1 VIAAVN
7 EIRKADSSISISA
20 AMSTFGLPHFYYN
33 RWKKACI
40 DALEILSDEESRVTV
55 HGDSR
60 KLHPGRP
67 GLLESEKE
75 SIAVTVDALRD
86 NAIPVTTRRLALEAK
101 KASPAFR
108 TKSLAAQAAIIK
120 RFVQRMGYSHRAS
133 THVAQKSYKET
144 ELLSLMF
151 MDKARTRIQYIPWEL
166 ICNMD
171 QTATPFC
178 LNSKTTLQKKG
189 TKTVHIIAVGEK
201 MRCSTHIAVDM
212 SGDMLVPFIIFKGT
226 PGGRIETRE
235 LPTFPPDAYYAV
247 QKKAWCD
254 EGRML
259 LWVSTSLKDWVDM
272 RKVEFPDIIPVI
284 VLDAFKCHM
293 LSSVVN
299 AIEALGCD
307 VLYIPGGCTYLCQP
321 VDVGINGPFKRE
333 LKRQWE
339 EWVEDVGSDL
349 EAPSRRIVAEWV
361 INACAEIPSATIRS
375 AWRKKGF
382 SWA

>member
-189 TKTVHIIAVGEK
+189 TKTVHI
-201 MRCSTHIAVDM
+201 STCA
-212 SGDMLVPFIIFKGT
+212 SLLMLV
-226 PGGRIETRE
+226 
-235 LPTFPPDAYYAV
+235 
-247 QKKAWCD
+247 
-254 EGRML
+254 
-259 LWVSTSLKDWVDM
+259 STG
-272 RKVEFPDIIPVI
+272 
-284 VLDAFKCHM
+284 
-293 LSSVVN
+293 LSSV
-299 AIEALGCD
+299 
-307 VLYIPGGCTYLCQP
+307 
-321 VDVGINGPFKRE
+321 
-333 LKRQWE
+333 
-339 EWVEDVGSDL
+339 S
-349 EAPSRRIVAEWV
+349 
-361 INACAEIPSATIRS
+361 
-375 AWRKKGF
+375 
-382 SWA
+382 